1 MPKFVDFGRFRILA
15 LTHVS
20 PLGRRWTYVLRVA
33 SFVWIKDAGI
43 YLASPYTAA
52 ASAITGFVTDPRE
65 VFEFDKG
72 KRWAV
77 EDLLSD
83 GVEA

>member
-1 MPKFVDFGRFRILA
+1 MASVS
-15 LTHVS
+15 LTIHQ
-20 PLGRRWTYVLRVA
+20 
-33 SFVWIKDAGI
+33 DAGI

-77 EDLLSD
+77 QDLLAD
-83 GVEA
+83 NDQVEEQNTIRA